1 MEITDRTACESVV
14 EDKKLS
20 IEYNG
25 VKLYFCEKECIEEFQ
40 ENPQK
45 FLHSDH
51 FKLDLTMLHEKQSNL
66 PKNN

>member
-1 MEITDRTACESVV
+1 MELKDKTACGSAI

-25 VKLYFCEKECIEEFQ
+25 VKLYFCEKECIEEF
-40 ENPQK
+40 EEDPKK

-51 FKLDLTMLHEKQSNL
+51 FKLDWPVLLSK
-66 PKNN
+66 

>member
-1 MEITDRTACESVV
+1 MELKDKTACGSAI

-25 VKLYFCEKECIEEFQ
+25 IKLYFCEKECIEEF
-40 ENPQK
+40 EEDPKK

-51 FKLDLTMLHEKQSNL
+51 FKLDLPVLLSK
-66 PKNN
+66 